1 MSRNGILVSTV
12 KRRALAA
19 RVQPEERRE
28 QFVEVAREA
37 FCRKGYGDTSMSE
50 IAALVG
56 GSKTTLWSYFHNKED
71 LFAAVCDAM
80 VERYGCAV
88 TIELDEMAPIG
99 VQLRCFGHA
108 LLDTILSPP
117 IVALQR
123 MVIGE
128 AGRFPELARLF
139 YERGPA
145 RGKARLAALLK
156 QAMDSG
162 SLKRGDPQLA
172 AKQLVSLLQAQCWQP
187 LLLGLNPAPAPER
200 RAEEV
205 ETAVETFLCCWAQP
219 LS

>member
-1 MSRNGILVSTV
+1 
-12 KRRALAA
+12 
-19 RVQPEERRE
+19 
-28 QFVEVAREA
+28 
-37 FCRKGYGDTSMSE
+37 MSE

-56 GSKTTLWSYFHNKED
+56 GSKTTLWTYFQNKED
-71 LFAAVCDAM
+71 LFAAVCDDL

-88 TIELDEMAPIG
+88 TVELDEEAPIG

-117 IVALQR
+117 IVALHR

-128 AGRFPELARLF
+128 AGRFPELAKLF

-145 RGKARLAALLK
+145 RGKARLAALMQ
-156 QAMDSG
+156 QAMDKG

-172 AKQLVSLLQAQCWQP
+172 SKQLVSLLQAQCWQP
-187 LLLGLNPAPAPER
+187 LLLGLHTAPPPER

-205 ETAVETFLCCWAQP
+205 ETAVETFLCCWGAP
-219 LS
+219 AD